1 MTKILLGCALLGFI
15 GGSVTYLIFLAIR
28 AAWRAFLRFLH
39 SGLF

>member
-28 AAWRAFLRFLH
+28 AAWRSFLH
-39 SGLF
+39 LIHGGL